1 MSSTDHIE
9 TVECDS
15 CDSTFERHEQ
25 YRNEPNE
32 CESCHEQRHIESI
45 RRDLDPDRA
54 ESERTFSRPKALEYL
69 KNQYE
74 QMPIVDHDGSLIVKL
89 DVQHG
94 RGIGAEP
101 DGWWVEKIET
111 ITECHHCGYPR
122 ARSSFKSNAGH
133 HIVEVFTCPD
143 CGHVKEHT

>member
-9 TVECDS
+9 TVECDTCGAS
-15 CDSTFERHEQ
+15 FERHKRYQ
-25 YRNEPNE
+25 NEPNK
-32 CESCHEQRHIESI
+32 CEPCREQDHIEAL
-45 RRDLDPDRA
+45 RRDLDPDRPDD
-54 ESERTFSRPKALEYL
+54 ERTFSRPKALMYL
-69 KNQYE
+69 KQEYD
-74 QMPIVDHDGSLIVKL
+74 QMPIVDYDGSLVVKL

-94 RGIGAEP
+94 R